1 MTLIYFIFFV
11 IFIAIAGV
19 VIKTDKFVEPKKEP
33 KVPKPTPVA
42 KKPLP
47 KKSPSPKPPSRMPAP
62 SPPSRRPAPPSPNG
76 LIMGLRS
83 WEQWGFDNMVEL
95 KACGANVSS
104 YGRNMKNGYSILN
117 GIVKFEYDP
126 DATDG
131 KYFCYY
137 NTEKHI
143 SVGFEKIEDFIKFYN
158 AQLKD
163 LKEQI
168 FLHSLQ
174 EDFN

>member
-1 MTLIYFIFFV
+1 MNLIYFIFFV
-11 IFIAIAGV
+11 IFIAIAAI

-33 KVPKPTPVA
+33 KVPTPVA

-47 KKSPSPKPPSRMPAP
+47 KKSPSPKPPSR
-62 SPPSRRPAPPSPNG
+62 RPAPPSPNAMV
-76 LIMGLRS
+76 MGLRE
-83 WEQWGFDNMVEL
+83 WEQWGFENMVEL

-117 GIVKFEYDP
+117 GTVKFEYDP
-126 DATDG
+126 DPTDG
-131 KYFCYY
+131 KHYCYY

-143 SVGFEKIEDFIKFYN
+143 CVGFEKLKDFITFYN
-158 AQLKD
+158 DQLKD

>member
-1 MTLIYFIFFV
+1 MILIYMLLAA
-11 IFIAIAGV
+11 IFIAV
-19 VIKTDKFVEPKKEP
+19 SYVIVKKDNYVETKKEP
-33 KVPKPTPVA
+33 KVPNPTPVVH
-42 KKPLP
+42 KPLP

-62 SPPSRRPAPPSPNG
+62 PSPNAM
-76 LIMGLRS
+76 IMGLRE
-83 WEQWGFDNMVEL
+83 WEKWGFDNMDEL

-117 GIVKFEYDP
+117 GTVKFEYDP
-126 DATDG
+126 IATDG

-143 SVGFEKIEDFIKFYN
+143 SVGFEKIEDYITFYN
-158 AQLKD
+158 EHLNE

>member
-1 MTLIYFIFFV
+1 MNLIYFILFV
-11 IFIAIAGV
+11 IFIAIAAI

-47 KKSPSPKPPSRMPAP
+47 KKSPSPKPPSR
-62 SPPSRRPAPPSPNG
+62 RPAPPSPNAMV
-76 LIMGLRS
+76 MGLRE
-83 WEQWGFDNMVEL
+83 WEQWGFENMVEL

-117 GIVKFEYDP
+117 GTVKFEYDP
-126 DATDG
+126 DPTDG
-131 KYFCYY
+131 KHYCYY

-143 SVGFEKIEDFIKFYN
+143 CVGFEKLKDFITFYN
-158 AQLKD
+158 DQLKD

>member
-1 MTLIYFIFFV
+1 MNLIYFILFV
-11 IFIAIAGV
+11 IFIAIAAI

-33 KVPKPTPVA
+33 KVPKPTPVVH
-42 KKPLP
+42 KPLP
-47 KKSPSPKPPSRMPAP
+47 KKSPSPKPPI
-62 SPPSRRPAPPSPNG
+62 RRPAPPSPNAF
-76 LIMGLRS
+76 IKSLRD

-117 GIVKFEYDP
+117 GTVKFEYDP

-143 SVGFEKIEDFIKFYN
+143 SVGFEKIEDFISFYN
-158 AQLKD
+158 EHLNE

>member
-11 IFIAIAGV
+11 LFIAIAAI

-33 KVPKPTPVA
+33 KVPKPTPVVH
-42 KKPLP
+42 KPLP
-47 KKSPSPKPPSRMPAP
+47 KKSPSPKPPSR
-62 SPPSRRPAPPSPNG
+62 RPAPPSPNAMV
-76 LIMGLRS
+76 MGLRE
-83 WEQWGFDNMVEL
+83 WEQWGFENMVEL

-117 GIVKFEYDP
+117 GTVKFEYDP
-126 DATDG
+126 DPTDG
-131 KYFCYY
+131 KHYCYY

-143 SVGFEKIEDFIKFYN
+143 CVGFEKIEDFIKFYN
-158 AQLKD
+158 DQLKD

>member
-62 SPPSRRPAPPSPNG
+62 PSPNG
-76 LIMGLRS
+76 FIMGLRS

>member
-1 MTLIYFIFFV
+1 MTLIYFILFV
-11 IFIAIAGV
+11 IFIAIALI

-33 KVPKPTPVA
+33 KVPKPTPVVN
-42 KKPLP
+42 KPLP
-47 KKSPSPKPPSRMPAP
+47 KK
-62 SPPSRRPAPPSPNG
+62 PPSRRPAPPSPNAM
-76 LIMGLRS
+76 IKGLRD
-83 WEQWGFDNMVEL
+83 WEQWCFDNMVDL

-117 GIVKFEYDP
+117 GLVKFEYDP

-131 KYFCYY
+131 KYYCYY

-143 SVGFEKIEDFIKFYN
+143 CVGFEKLKDFITFYN
-158 AQLKD
+158 DQLKD

>member
-1 MTLIYFIFFV
+1 MNLIYFILFV
-11 IFIAIAGV
+11 IFIAIAAI

-33 KVPKPTPVA
+33 KVPKPTPVVH
-42 KKPLP
+42 KPLP
-47 KKSPSPKPPSRMPAP
+47 KKSPSPKPPIRS
-62 SPPSRRPAPPSPNG
+62 PAPPSPNAF
-76 LIMGLRS
+76 IKSLRD

-117 GIVKFEYDP
+117 GTVKFEYDP

-143 SVGFEKIEDFIKFYN
+143 SVGFEKIEDFITFYN
-158 AQLKD
+158 EHLNE

>member
-1 MTLIYFIFFV
+1 MLLAAIFLAVSYV
-11 IFIAIAGV
+11 IV
-19 VIKTDKFVEPKKEP
+19 KKDNYVETKKEP
-33 KVPKPTPVA
+33 KVPKPTPVVH
-42 KKPLP
+42 KPLS

-62 SPPSRRPAPPSPNG
+62 PPPSRRPAQPSPNAM
-76 LIMGLRS
+76 IMGLRE
-83 WEQWGFDNMVEL
+83 WEQWGFDNMDEL

-117 GIVKFEYDP
+117 GTVKFEYEP

-131 KYFCYY
+131 KYFNYY

-143 SVGFEKIEDFIKFYN
+143 SVGFEKLKDFISFYN
-158 AQLKD
+158 EHLNE

>member
-11 IFIAIAGV
+11 IFIAIAAI

-33 KVPKPTPVA
+33 KVPKPTPVVH
-42 KKPLP
+42 KPLP
-47 KKSPSPKPPSRMPAP
+47 KKSPSPKPPSR
-62 SPPSRRPAPPSPNG
+62 RPAPPSPNAF
-76 LIMGLRS
+76 IMRLRE

-126 DATDG
+126 EATDG

-143 SVGFEKIEDFIKFYN
+143 SVGFEKIEDFITFYN
-158 AQLKD
+158 EQLKD